1 MKPSRA
7 TRIALNLLPVLI
19 GALLFFGAIWAEH
32 TFFPV
37 VKDFTILSAKREG
50 KNIVL
55 SGVMRKV
62 RDCAFVGVTA
72 HGVAEPQDAEL
83 AIKFLDSN
91 GEIYT
96 RPPGPQFWGPWS
108 ITIPTTPNVKEVKL
122 SAVHSCHPAWVT
134 KTDLVNIPVSLIK

>member
-1 MKPSRA
+1 MNPSRA
-7 TRIALNLLPVLI
+7 TRIALNLLPILI
-19 GALLFFGAIWAEH
+19 GASLFFGAIWAEH
-32 TFFPV
+32 TFMPV

-72 HGVAEPQDAEL
+72 HGVADPKDAEL
-83 AIKFLDSN
+83 AIKFMDSE

-108 ITIPTTPNVKEVKL
+108 IVLPATPSVKEIKL
-122 SAVHSCHPAWVT
+122 SAVHSCHPAWVS
-134 KTDLVNIPVSLIK
+134 KTDLVNIPVSLIR